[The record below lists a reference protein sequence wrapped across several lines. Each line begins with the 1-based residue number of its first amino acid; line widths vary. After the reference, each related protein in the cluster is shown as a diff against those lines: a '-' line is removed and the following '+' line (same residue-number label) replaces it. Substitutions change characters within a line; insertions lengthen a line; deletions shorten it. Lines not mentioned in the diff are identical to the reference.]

1 MKLPLSWL
9 SDYTDISG
17 VTPKEYDAKLT
28 MSGSKVEEVYHLGEE
43 ISNVVVGRINEM
55 TRHPNSDH
63 MWICQIDVG
72 EEVIQICTGAW
83 NVHVGDLI
91 PVAKHKST
99 LPGGIKITK
108 GKLRGE
114 ASNGMLCSLKEL
126 QLDTHNVP
134 YAVIKPAAILNDYCC
149 LKGEKP

>member
-43 ISNVVVGRINEM
+43 ISNVVVGRISEM

-83 NVHVGDLI
+83 
-91 PVAKHKST
+91 AT
-99 LPGGIKITK
+99 
-108 GKLRGE
+108 
-114 ASNGMLCSLKEL
+114 
-126 QLDTHNVP
+126 
-134 YAVIKPAAILNDYCC
+134 
-149 LKGEKP
+149 